1 MSDNTN
7 ASWQCAC
14 GRINTGRFCADCGKE
29 KPAYA
34 EAVPAASASKPVYE
48 TYQSK
53 PYTIVGVITGVMI
66 LLANS
71 FVCGL
76 TVMALIIAPFAMML
90 GAWPEEFIGGVF
102 FVAIASS
109 IIEYM
114 GIAVIVMTC
123 ISRNKKGK
131 YTPKKIKSQRITT
144 IIMAAIS
151 LIASIPCIVWMSDSL
166 REFVVCYGFAG
177 LGLLLVPA
185 MIVLAVKDAKQ
196 SEASAQ

>member
-14 GRINTGRFCADCGKE
+14 GRVNTGRFCADCGKE
-29 KPAYA
+29 RSANAEPA
-34 EAVPAASASKPVYE
+34 PAASASKPFYE

-76 TVMALIIAPFAMML
+76 TVMALMVLPFAMML
-90 GAWPEEFIGGVF
+90 GAWPEEFAEGL
-102 FVAIASS
+102 FVVACIST
-109 IIEYM
+109 IIEYL

-123 ISRNKKGK
+123 MSRNKKGK
-131 YTPKKIKSQRITT
+131 YTPKKIKSMRITT
-144 IIMAAIS
+144 IVMAAIS
-151 LIASIPCIVWMSDSL
+151 LVASIPCIVWMSESL
-166 REFVVCYGFAG
+166 REFVVCYLFAG
-177 LGLLLVPA
+177 AGLILVPV
-185 MIVLAVKDAKQ
+185 MIVLAVKDGKK
-196 SEASAQ
+196 AQV